1 MDKLLVHI
9 LGFKPLNRFID
20 KLLGHYVTIFMIHRS
35 VAKDDSYQGLSP
47 ALLEQCLIYA
57 QKNNYH
63 FASLDE
69 VVHNALNDIKPD
81 RPTLC
86 FTLDDGFD
94 DQVQELVPVLLK
106 YGVKPTIF
114 VLSNFVD
121 GVDWPWD
128 SRLAYIVWNTQHTS
142 GSFSYNGKNFELN
155 FQTPQQKL
163 KTRRALVKYAKHL
176 SSKELDQFIDAASK
190 ELGVVTPSIATD
202 IYKPVS
208 WDTLR
213 RYESL
218 GLTIGSHAC
227 SHRVFSSLTMDEVE
241 SEVSHANARLKAE
254 LKSPSQVFCYP
265 SGTAQDYST
274 KHAEL
279 IKEMGYIAAVSAN
292 PGNTTNKLI
301 RQDLFNIQRHGF
313 PLSFARFVRYSSWLE
328 AIRSRLS

>member
-1 MDKLLVHI
+1 MDKLLTHV
-9 LGFKPLNRFID
+9 LGFKPLNKFIN

-57 QKNNYH
+57 RDNNYH

-106 YGVKPTIF
+106 YGAKPTIF

-121 GVDWPWD
+121 GVEWPWD
-128 SRLAYIVWNTQHTS
+128 SRLAYIVWNTQQAS
-142 GSFSYNGKNFELN
+142 GSFSYNGKSFELN
-155 FQTPQQKL
+155 FQTPQHKL

-176 SSKELDQFIDAASK
+176 ASSELDKFIEAVSKELNVS
-190 ELGVVTPSIATD
+190 TPTTATD

-213 RYESL
+213 HYESL

-227 SHRVFSSLTMDEVE
+227 SHRVFTSLTLEEVEDEVI
-241 SEVSHANARLKAE
+241 HANARLKAE
-254 LKSPSQVFCYP
+254 IKSPSQVFCYP

-274 KHAEL
+274 QHAEL
-279 IKEMGYIAAVSAN
+279 IKKLGYIAAVSAN
-292 PGNTTNKLI
+292 PGNTTNSLI
-301 RQDLFNIQRHGF
+301 RQDLYNIQRHGF
-313 PLSFARFVRYSSWLE
+313 PLSFARFVRYASWLE
-328 AIRSRLS
+328 AVRSKLN